1 MLLQSINIRDKIFT
15 PTCIKAKSFFGKSH
29 FRFVR
34 FIWRNKVRRDGFQ
47 QNGSQEKSDA
57 KEKSLFKEQN
67 IICRKYF
74 YEQKVFIENYYFLY
88 RSVQDY

>member
-29 FRFVR
+29 FRFVP
-34 FIWRNKVRRDGFQ
+34 FIWRNKVRWFPTKWVAGK
-47 QNGSQEKSDA
+47 SSDA